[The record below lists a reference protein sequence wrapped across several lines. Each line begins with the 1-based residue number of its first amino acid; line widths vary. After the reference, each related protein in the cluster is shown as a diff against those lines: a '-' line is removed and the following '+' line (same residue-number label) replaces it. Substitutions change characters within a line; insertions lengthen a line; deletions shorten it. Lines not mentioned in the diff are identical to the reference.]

1 MSDQI
6 TLTGFVSSEIETVT
20 LDSGVV
26 LGKFRMG
33 SNTRRF
39 DKPANQ
45 WVDGTTNWFH
55 VTVWRELAS
64 NTVVSI
70 HKGDRILLVG
80 KLKVSSYVR
89 KDGAPGT
96 NVEIEAESI
105 GPDLKFGKASF
116 HRTSSARSDSQGAN
130 WQGAGSQ
137 QAHQYGNGDDEEGE
151 VPPDTDENTVDPV
164 DPDKGSESGDGGDG
178 GQAAALED
186 SANGLNN
193 GEGVNEDTGEIIEV
207 EEEESVPF

>member
-1 MSDQI
+1 MADQI
-6 TLTGFVSSEIETVT
+6 SLTGFISSEIETVT

-39 DKPANQ
+39 DKPTNQ

-55 VTVWRELAS
+55 VTVWREIAS
-64 NTVVSI
+64 NTVVSL

-80 KLKVSSYVR
+80 KLKVGSYVR

-96 NVEIEAESI
+96 SVEIEAESI

-116 HRTSSARSDSQGAN
+116 HRTSSARSDTQGGN
-130 WQGAGSQ
+130 WQGTGAPSAQ
-137 QAHQYGNGDDEEGE
+137 QYRNGDDEEGE
-151 VPPDTDENTVDPV
+151 FPPDTDENAADADDPNQGG
-164 DPDKGSESGDGGDG
+164 GSADGDLG
-178 GQAAALED
+178 GQAAALEV
-186 SANGLNN
+186 SANGLRA
-193 GEGVNEDTGEIIEV
+193 GEGVNEDTGEIV
-207 EEEESVPF
+207 EESVPF